1 MKSTASPLIRLPNG
15 FSASR
20 ARRSCRRAIGS
31 AELGRVGMTVWRV
44 LRYWLY
50 IGHRWLGIGV
60 CLLFVLWFVSGLV
73 MSYVGYPEAQ
83 PARRYQALQLLDWKQ
98 VRLDPDGLLA
108 YLSLQRYPRELR
120 LEMLLGRPVYRVI
133 DWDGSRTTV
142 SAHSGER

>member
-44 LRYWLY
+44 VRDWLY
-50 IGHRWLGIGV
+50 IVHRWLGIFA
-60 CLLFVLWFVSGLV
+60 CLLFVAWFASGLV

-83 PARRYQALQLLDWKQ
+83 PARRYQALPPI
-98 VRLDPDGLLA
+98 DPSPAPPHPNG
-108 YLSLQRYPRELR
+108 PRSSPR
-120 LEMLLGRPVYRVI
+120 SPR
-133 DWDGSRTTV
+133 
-142 SAHSGER
+142 